1 MRPWEFQ
8 LSTRIHFGRGLLRKL
23 GELTAPLGK
32 SALLVGYRA
41 PGRLQDSYD
50 RAAAVLKKSGVA
62 VARFAEVEPEPDARL
77 VAQGVEALRLSGA
90 TVVIGLGGG
99 SVIDVA
105 KAIALVA
112 ASGGEVSE
120 YFLGNPA
127 ARPLTAALPLVAVPT
142 TAGTGSEVSDIAVL
156 KNKGKNKGVGSLC
169 WEVEQRLPIPLFVY
183 GLAIRPQLAVV
194 DSDLAVGS
202 PPALTAACG
211 ADALGHAIEACVSRR
226 CGPLATLLGGQAVA
240 LLSKHLPQAV
250 AQPDDPQPREPLALA
265 ATLAGMAFTASSVVA
280 AHAVA
285 QALGVFFDLPH
296 GELVAIATPPVL
308 RYNLPACIEPY
319 CQLAAGCGL
328 TAANPEALAERFV
341 EHISDLLCR
350 LGLPD
355 SVQAPADAPADLTD
369 RLVQS
374 VLQGAR
380 GPITLNP
387 CRLDEAALAALFSAI
402 VRRTNGS
409 AP

>member
-23 GELTAPLGK
+23 GELAAPLGQ

-41 PGRLQDSYD
+41 LGRLQESYD
-50 RAAAVLKKSGVA
+50 RAAAALKKSGVE

-77 VAQGVEALRLSGA
+77 VAQGVEAVRQAGA
-90 TVVIGLGGG
+90 TLVIGLGGG

-112 ASGGEVSE
+112 ASGGDVSQ
-120 YFLGNPA
+120 YFLGSPA
-127 ARPLTAALPLVAVPT
+127 ARPLTASLPMVAVPT
-142 TAGTGSEVSDIAVL
+142 TAGTGSEVSDVAVL
-156 KNKGKNKGVGSLC
+156 TATPSSVKASL
-169 WEVEQRLPIPLFVY
+169 Y
-183 GLAIRPQLAVV
+183 GPAIRPQLAVI
-194 DSDLAVGS
+194 DPDLAVGS

-211 ADALGHAIEACVSRR
+211 ADALGHAIEACASRR
-226 CGPLATLLGGQAVA
+226 CGPLAALLAGQAVA

-250 AQPDDPQPREPLALA
+250 AQPNDPQPREPLALA

-296 GELVAIATPPVL
+296 GESVAIATPPVL

-328 TAANPEALAERFV
+328 TAATPEALAERFV
-341 EHISDLLCR
+341 EHISDLLRR

-355 SVQAPADAPADLTD
+355 SVPVPPDAPADLID

-374 VLQGAR
+374 ALQGAR
-380 GPITLNP
+380 APLTLNP
-387 CRLDEAALAALFSAI
+387 RRVDAAALAGLFSAI
-402 VRRTNGS
+402 VQRPNV
-409 AP
+409 